1 MKNITLKIIGVN
13 VAIFFL
19 QLVLPNF
26 TNTFV
31 LIGSDM
37 FARPGILLTSMFMH
51 GSFNHLFFNM
61 YALLLFGPL
70 IEAKIGS
77 KRFLYFYLI
86 TGLLAAIGYG
96 LIYPAQSALGA
107 SGAIMGVIGMTIM
120 LLPHLKILL
129 FFIIPMS
136 MRTAGIIF
144 AAIDIFGLFNPG
156 GVANLAHL
164 IGLAAG
170 LALGKYLLGK
180 KKSFNERFTQPHKHK
195 RKTQTA
201 NPNDVVIE
209 LDDNDVND
217 YLKNG
222 RL

>member
-1 MKNITLKIIGVN
+1 MKNVTLKLIGVSI
-13 VAIFFL
+13 VVFIL
-19 QLVLPNF
+19 QLILPNF
-26 TNTFV
+26 TETFLLV
-31 LIGSDM
+31 GSDILT
-37 FARPGILLTSMFMH
+37 RPWILITSMFMH
-51 GSFNHLFFNM
+51 ASFNHIFFNM

-86 TGLLAAIGYG
+86 SGLLAAIGYG
-96 LIYPAQSALGA
+96 IINPAQPALGA

-120 LLPHLKILL
+120 LLPNLKILL

-156 GVANLAHL
+156 SGVANLAHL

-170 LALGKYLLGK
+170 LALGKYLLSQKKSFEERFHRPK
-180 KKSFNERFTQPHKHK
+180 KKSS
-195 RKTQTA
+195 

-209 LDDNDVND
+209 LNDNDVND